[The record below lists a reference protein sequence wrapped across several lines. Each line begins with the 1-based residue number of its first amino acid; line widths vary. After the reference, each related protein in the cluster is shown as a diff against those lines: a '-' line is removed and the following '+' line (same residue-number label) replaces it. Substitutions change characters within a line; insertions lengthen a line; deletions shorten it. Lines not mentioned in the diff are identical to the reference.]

1 MGSLDLTIF
10 LVLGSVALIALT
22 ASVLCFVQAFKV
34 SSRKDGDIKM
44 FLWAAAG
51 MFGLIVAGMSAAYFL
66 LPLLFFHS

>member
-1 MGSLDLTIF
+1 MGSFDLTIF

-22 ASVLCFVQAFKV
+22 GSVLCFVKAFKV
-34 SSRKDGDIKM
+34 SSKKDGDIKM

-66 LPLLFFHS
+66 LPLLFFYS